1 MLEYS
6 HNPLLVFLSLA
17 IAMMSGFTGLS
28 LTQGAS
34 KVTLRQRK
42 FMVAMAAVAL
52 GGGIWSMHFVAMLG
66 LRLPLSYFYDG
77 LTTMIS
83 ALAAILVTGMALLV
97 VHFGERTPTRITLA
111 GALVGVGIPIMHYLG
126 MSGMQICSPVY
137 SIAGIATALVSS
149 LILCIASF
157 WLCYGERRPQNI
169 VLGTVGFGLS
179 VFAVHFI
186 AMFGTEFTRVAGS
199 TATTLGL
206 SNEVLA
212 FFVSLASFAIAGAF
226 LLTGVTFRVSEKAA
240 PTAAR
245 EQEAI
250 PARVETAKPRAT
262 LPAEDDGQVSI
273 GSTHIRIP
281 FEQGGRIHFT
291 LAEEV
296 AAIRAEGRYTY
307 LYRRDEKLF
316 SPWSISEAEE
326 RLQNATFCRCHRSY
340 LVNADHVSSFE
351 RKKDTGV
358 CYFEEVAALEKAPVS
373 RSHLASVRKRLGL

>member
-34 KVTLRQRK
+34 KVTLGQRK
-42 FMVAMAAVAL
+42 LMVAMAAVAL

-97 VHFGERTPTRITLA
+97 VHFGDRTPMRITIA

-137 SIAGIATALVSS
+137 SLAGVATALVSS
-149 LILCIASF
+149 LVLCIASF
-157 WLCYGERRPQNI
+157 WLCYGQRRPQNI

-186 AMFGTEFTRVAGS
+186 AMFGTEFALVAGA
-199 TATTLGL
+199 TATTFGL
-206 SNEVLA
+206 NNEVLA

-226 LLTGVTFRVSEKAA
+226 LLTGVTFRVSEEVA
-240 PTAAR
+240 TAVQQEEATPEE
-245 EQEAI
+245 EQG
-250 PARVETAKPRAT
+250 VKTRASG
-262 LPAEDDGQVSI
+262 PAEDDRPVSV
-273 GSTHIRIP
+273 GATRTRIP

-291 LAEEV
+291 LADEV

-340 LVNADHVSSFE
+340 LVNATHVSSFE

-358 CYFEEVAALEKAPVS
+358 CYFDGIAAIEKAPVS
-373 RSHLASVRKRLGL
+373 RSHLASVRKQLGF

>member
-1 MLEYS
+1 MMLEYS

-34 KVTLRQRK
+34 KVALGRRK
-42 FMVAMAAVAL
+42 LMVTMSAVAL

-66 LRLPLSYFYDG
+66 LRLPLSYFYDA
-77 LTTMIS
+77 LTTLLS

-97 VHFGERTPTRITLA
+97 VHFGDRTPSRITLA

-137 SIAGIATALVSS
+137 TLPGVGTAVVSS
-149 LILCIASF
+149 LVLCIASF
-157 WLCYGERRPQNI
+157 WLCYGDRRPHNI
-169 VLGTVGFGLS
+169 VLGTLGFGLS

-186 AMFGTEFTRVAGS
+186 AMFGTGFTRVAGS
-199 TATTLGL
+199 TVTTLGL
-206 SNEVLA
+206 SNEALA

-226 LLTGVTFRVSEKAA
+226 LLTGVTFQVREKTS
-240 PTAAR
+240 PVVP
-245 EQEAI
+245 EAVPEEEEI
-250 PARVETAKPRAT
+250 PKPRGGDVAGDDRAVPVGT
-262 LPAEDDGQVSI
+262 LH
-273 GSTHIRIP
+273 TRIP
-281 FEQGGRIHFT
+281 FEKGGRIHFT

-307 LYRRDEKLF
+307 LYRGEEKLF
-316 SPWSISEAEE
+316 SPWSISEAEK
-326 RLQNATFCRCHRSY
+326 RLKSEKFCRSHRSY
-340 LVNADHVSSFE
+340 LVNAGHVSSFE

-358 CYFEEVAALEKAPVS
+358 CYFDNVAAIERAPVS
-373 RSHLASVRKRLGL
+373 RSYLSSVRKLLGF

>member
-6 HNPLLVFLSLA
+6 HSPLLVFLSLA

-34 KVTLRQRK
+34 KVTLGQRK
-42 FMVAMAAVAL
+42 LMVAMAAVAL

-77 LTTMIS
+77 LTTLIS

-97 VHFGERTPTRITLA
+97 VHFGDRTPTRITLA

-137 SIAGIATALVSS
+137 SIAGVATALVSS
-149 LILCIASF
+149 LVLCIASF
-157 WLCYGERRPQNI
+157 WLCYGKRRPQNI

-186 AMFGTEFTRVAGS
+186 AMFGTEFTRSAGA

-226 LLTGVTFRVSEKAA
+226 LLTGVTFRVSEEAA
-240 PTAAR
+240 PAAL
-245 EQEAI
+245 EQEAT
-250 PARVETAKPRAT
+250 PVKVEAAKPRAT
-262 LPAEDDGQVSI
+262 VPAEDDRPISI
-273 GSTHIRIP
+273 SSTHIRIP

-291 LAEEV
+291 LADEV
-296 AAIRAEGRYTY
+296 AGKALATAANRRLDQRLREDVSLRITAAETRGITANR
-307 LYRRDEKLF
+307 
-316 SPWSISEAEE
+316 
-326 RLQNATFCRCHRSY
+326 Q
-340 LVNADHVSSFE
+340 
-351 RKKDTGV
+351 
-358 CYFEEVAALEKAPVS
+358 
-373 RSHLASVRKRLGL
+373 

>member
-1 MLEYS
+1 
-6 HNPLLVFLSLA
+6 
-17 IAMMSGFTGLS
+17 
-28 LTQGAS
+28 
-34 KVTLRQRK
+34 
-42 FMVAMAAVAL
+42 MVAMAAVAL

-97 VHFGERTPTRITLA
+97 VHFGDRTPMRITLA

-126 MSGMQICSPVY
+126 MSGMQVCSPVY
-137 SIAGIATALVSS
+137 SLAGVATALVSS
-149 LILCIASF
+149 LVLCIASF

-169 VLGTVGFGLS
+169 LLGTVGFGLS

-186 AMFGTEFTRVAGS
+186 AMFGTEFTVVAGS
-199 TATTLGL
+199 TATTFGL
-206 SNEVLA
+206 SNEFLA

-226 LLTGVTFRVSEKAA
+226 LRTGVTFRVSEEVA
-240 PTAAR
+240 PAVQ
-245 EQEAI
+245 EEEAI
-250 PARVETAKPRAT
+250 PEEEQAARPRASV
-262 LPAEDDGQVSI
+262 PAEDDRPVSI
-273 GSTHIRIP
+273 GATHTRIP

-307 LYRRDEKLF
+307 LYRREEKLF

-326 RLQNATFCRCHRSY
+326 RLQNDSFCRCHRSY
-340 LVNADHVSSFE
+340 LVNATHVSSFE

-358 CYFEEVAALEKAPVS
+358 CYFDEVTALEKAPVS
-373 RSHLASVRKRLGL
+373 RSHLASVRKHLGF